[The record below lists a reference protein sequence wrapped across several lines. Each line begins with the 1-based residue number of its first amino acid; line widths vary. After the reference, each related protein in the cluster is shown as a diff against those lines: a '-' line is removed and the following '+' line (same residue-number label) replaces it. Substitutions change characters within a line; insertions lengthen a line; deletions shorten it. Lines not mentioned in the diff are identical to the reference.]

1 MRGLVCTGMKL
12 SWIYL
17 ILILVV
23 KVSSRGDECPPWFTL
38 DYTNDS
44 LFPQC
49 VCSQAMSSHITCN
62 QRERTSYIKLSHCAF
77 LDEVTNE
84 TVVTTCPYVFPQHL
98 IHNGHI
104 RLPQKL
110 TQLNTFMCGHLT
122 RQLGS
127 PLCGRCTN
135 GTGSSIY
142 SFGSQC
148 TSCSILNI
156 LYYLLLQ
163 YAPATVIFLVII
175 VLRITLVSP
184 PIAHYIIYCNVMHM
198 CLKLIA
204 GFYFLYTSANAHV
217 FRVLFTLNSLWTFDP
232 LYFFSPPLCI
242 SQHIHEVYIPFLE
255 TMAALYPFTLLLLTY
270 ILIELYA
277 RDCKLIVIMWKVIYC
292 KCGCL
297 FGSWNSD
304 KSLIQVFA
312 TLFLLSFMKFMGVVN
327 STFLVSDVFNMKNEL
342 VTTVPFIDPTVTP
355 FSSTYLSLIILS
367 AVILVFF
374 ILPPVLV
381 LLLFPTT
388 CFMKVSTYL
397 KPRWVLA
404 LKIFTDTFYG
414 SYKDGTNGTRDFRP
428 AAGILFL
435 IWIILAVTYEILHL
449 MPNNVPFPEKVLI
462 LSLAT
467 TLIIGFVAFQPY
479 KHRAANTSGIIL
491 LFVSVITAGLFVILD
506 TYKFSTEMVLLCIAV
521 ATLPHCV
528 FYGYGIYRLAKWL
541 KQCTTT
547 VHGEEGILCRL
558 LRSRNDQLLMNPA
571 GCHSRM

>member
-1 MRGLVCTGMKL
+1 MEL
-12 SWIYL
+12 SWVYL

-49 VCSQAMSSHITCN
+49 VCSQAMSSYITCN
-62 QRERTSYIKLSHCAF
+62 QRERTSYIKVGHCAF
-77 LDEVTNE
+77 LDEVTNG
-84 TVVTTCPYVFPQHL
+84 TVVTRCPYVFPQYL

-104 RLPQKL
+104 RLPQNL
-110 TQLNTFMCGHLT
+110 THLNTFMCGHLT

-135 GTGSSIY
+135 GTGPSIY

-148 TSCSILNI
+148 ASCSILNI

-184 PIAHYIIYCNVMHM
+184 PMVHYVFYCNIMHVI
-198 CLKLIA
+198 LKRHMA
-204 GFYFLYTSANAHV
+204 FYFLYASTNTHV
-217 FRVLFTLNSLWTFDP
+217 TTVIRVLMTLNSLWTFDP

-255 TMAALYPFTLLLLTY
+255 TMAAFYPFTLLLMTY

-277 RDCKLIVIMWKVIYC
+277 RDCKLIVIMWKVIYR

-312 TLFLLSFMKFMGVVN
+312 TLFLLSLMKFVGIVNNALVVEYVLN
-327 STFLVSDVFNMKNEL
+327 VNNQMVAKVLFV
-342 VTTVPFIDPTVTP
+342 DPTVTL
-355 FSSTYLSLIILS
+355 FSRMYLSLVILS

-397 KPRWVLA
+397 KPRWILG

-414 SYKDGTNGTRDFRP
+414 SYKDGTNGTKDFRQVSS
-428 AAGILFL
+428 IIFFT
-435 IWIILAVTYEILHL
+435 WIIQEAVLYAILALTSNITVFTWI
-449 MPNNVPFPEKVLI
+449 M
-462 LSLAT
+462 SLTVFTA
-467 TLIIGFVAFQPY
+467 FSMACVVFQPY
-479 KHRAANTSGIIL
+479 KHRAANISGTILPIIIIIA
-491 LFVSVITAGLFVILD
+491 SGMCITLD
-506 TYKFSTEMVLLCIAV
+506 VYKFSTEMALLCIAV
-521 ATLPHCV
+521 VTFPHCV

-558 LRSRNDQLLMNPA
+558 LRSRNDQLLMNPT
-571 GCHSRM
+571 GCHSRV

>member
-1 MRGLVCTGMKL
+1 MEL
-12 SWIYL
+12 SWVYL

-49 VCSQAMSSHITCN
+49 VCSQAMSSYITCN
-62 QRERTSYIKLSHCAF
+62 QRERTSYIKVGHCAF
-77 LDEVTNE
+77 LDEVTND
-84 TVVTTCPYVFPQHL
+84 TVVTDCPYVFPQHL
-98 IHNGHI
+98 IHNGHLL
-104 RLPQKL
+104 LPQNL
-110 TQLNTFMCGHLT
+110 NQLNTFMCGHLT

-135 GTGSSIY
+135 GTGPAIY
-142 SFGSQC
+142 SFGSHC

-184 PIAHYIIYCNVMHM
+184 PMVHYVFYCNIVHIL
-198 CLKLIA
+198 LKRDI
-204 GFYFLYTSANAHV
+204 GFYFLYASSNTHV
-217 FRVLFTLNSLWTFDP
+217 TTVIRVLITLNSLWTFDP

-242 SQHIHEVYIPFLE
+242 SQHIHEAYIPFLE
-255 TMAALYPFTLLLLTY
+255 TMAALYPFTLLLLIY
-270 ILIELYA
+270 ILIELYV
-277 RDCKLIVIMWKVIYC
+277 RDCKVIVIIWKVIYH

-297 FGSWNSD
+297 LGSWNSD

-312 TLFLLSFMKFMGVVN
+312 TLFLLSFIKFLGIFCNALAVGFVLNMNNQVVEK
-327 STFLVSDVFNMKNEL
+327 FPL
-342 VTTVPFIDPTVTP
+342 IDPTVTL
-355 FSSTYLSLIILS
+355 FSRMYLPLVLLS

-388 CFMKVSTYL
+388 CFMKISTYL
-397 KPRWVLA
+397 KPRWVLG

-414 SYKDGTNGTRDFRP
+414 SYKDGTTETRDFRQV
-428 AAGILFL
+428 AGIIFL
-435 IWIILAVTYEILHL
+435 IWVIQAAAFEIFVLTCNTAFPWIIH
-449 MPNNVPFPEKVLI
+449 
-462 LSLAT
+462 SLALT
-467 TLIIGFVAFQPY
+467 VYTALSMACVVFQPY
-479 KHRAANTSGIIL
+479 KHRVANISGTILPIIFIIACGMYIIL
-491 LFVSVITAGLFVILD
+491 DV
-506 TYKFSTEMVLLCIAV
+506 YKFSIEMVLLCISV
-521 ATLPHCV
+521 VTLPHCV
-528 FYGYGIYRLAKWL
+528 LYGYGIYWLAKWL

-558 LRSRNDQLLMNPA
+558 LRSRNFQLL
-571 GCHSRM
+571 GFHSF

>member
-1 MRGLVCTGMKL
+1 MEL
-12 SWIYL
+12 SWVYL

-49 VCSQAMSSHITCN
+49 VCSQAMSSYITCN
-62 QRERTSYIKLSHCAF
+62 QRERTSYIKVGHCAF
-77 LDEVTNE
+77 RDEVTNE
-84 TVVTTCPYVFPQHL
+84 TVVTECPYVFPQHL

-104 RLPQKL
+104 RLPQNL
-110 TQLNTFMCGHLT
+110 THLNTFMCGHLT

-135 GTGSSIY
+135 GTGPSIY

-148 TSCSILNI
+148 ASCSILNI

-184 PIAHYIIYCNVMHM
+184 PMAHYVLYCNIMHVV
-198 CLKLIA
+198 LKCNVA
-204 GFYFLYTSANAHV
+204 FYFLYASTNTHV
-217 FRVLFTLNSLWTFDP
+217 TTVIRVLMTLNSLWTFDP

-277 RDCKLIVIMWKVIYC
+277 RDCKLIVIIWKVIYH

-312 TLFLLSFMKFMGVVN
+312 TLFLLSFMKFVGIVNNALVVEYVLN
-327 STFLVSDVFNMKNEL
+327 VNNRVVAKVLFV
-342 VTTVPFIDPTVTP
+342 DPTVTL
-355 FSSTYLSLIILS
+355 FSRMYLPLVILP

-397 KPRWVLA
+397 KPRWILG

-414 SYKDGTNGTRDFRP
+414 SYKDGTNGTKDFRQVS
-428 AAGILFL
+428 GIIFL
-435 IWIILAVTYEILHL
+435 TWIIQEAVRYAILALTYNIL
-449 MPNNVPFPEKVLI
+449 VFIYSVDLI
-462 LSLAT
+462 VFTAFSMAC
-467 TLIIGFVAFQPY
+467 VVFQPY
-479 KHRAANTSGIIL
+479 KHRAANISGTILPII
-491 LFVSVITAGLFVILD
+491 FTIAGGMYITLD
-506 TYKFSTEMVLLCIAV
+506 VYKFSTEMALLCIAV
-521 ATLPHCV
+521 VTLPHCV

-558 LRSRNDQLLMNPA
+558 LRIRNYRLLMNPA
-571 GCHSRM
+571 GCHSRF

>member
-1 MRGLVCTGMKL
+1 MELF
-12 SWIYL
+12 WIYL

-49 VCSQAMSSHITCN
+49 VCSQAMSSYITCN
-62 QRERTSYIKLSHCAF
+62 QRERTSYIKVGHCAF
-77 LDEVTNE
+77 LDELTND
-84 TVVTTCPYVFPQHL
+84 TGVTTCPYVFPQNL

-104 RLPQKL
+104 RLPQNL
-110 TQLNTFMCGHLT
+110 THLNTFMCGHLT

-135 GTGSSIY
+135 GTGPSIY

-148 TSCSILNI
+148 ASCSILNI

-163 YAPATVIFLVII
+163 YAPSTVIFLVII

-184 PIAHYIIYCNVMHM
+184 PMVHYVFYCNIMHM
-198 CLKLIA
+198 FLKLII
-204 GFYFLYTSANAHV
+204 GFYFLYASTNTHV
-217 FRVLFTLNSLWTFDP
+217 VVVIKILMTLNSLWTFDP

-255 TMAALYPFTLLLLTY
+255 TIAAVYPFTLLLLTY

-277 RDCKLIVIMWKVIYC
+277 RDCKFIVIIWKVIYP
-292 KCGCL
+292 KCNYL
-297 FGSWNSD
+297 FKSWSTD

-327 STFLVSDVFNMKNEL
+327 STLLVRNVSNMKNQV
-342 VTTVPFIDPTVTP
+342 VTKFPFIDPTVTP
-355 FSSTYLSLIILS
+355 FSSTYLPLIVLS
-367 AVILVFF
+367 SVILVFF
-374 ILPPVLV
+374 ILPPVFV

-397 KPRWVLA
+397 KPRWVLG

-435 IWIILAVTYEILHL
+435 IWMIQAVAYEILNL
-449 MPNNVPFPEKVLI
+449 TANISFPLKIFL

-467 TLIIGFVAFQPY
+467 TLIIGCVVFQPY
-479 KHRAANTSGIIL
+479 KHRAANTSGTIL
-491 LFVSVITAGLFVILD
+491 LVILLITAGLYNILD
-506 TYKFSTEMVLLCIAV
+506 AYKFSTEMALLCIAV

-528 FYGYGIYRLAKWL
+528 LYGYGIYWLLKWL
-541 KQCTTT
+541 KQCTATI
-547 VHGEEGILCRL
+547 HGFLCRL
-558 LRSRNDQLLMNPA
+558 LKEREYQLVNSVNFT
-571 GCHSRM
+571 H

>member
-1 MRGLVCTGMKL
+1 MRGLVRTGMEL

-17 ILILVV
+17 ILMLVV

-62 QRERTSYIKLSHCAF
+62 QRERTSYIKVGHCVF

-84 TVVTTCPYVFPQHL
+84 TVVTTCRYVFPQHL

-104 RLPQKL
+104 RLPQNL
-110 TQLNTFMCGHLT
+110 THLNTFMCGHLT

-127 PLCGRCTN
+127 PLCGRCIN
-135 GTGSSIY
+135 GTGPSIY

-148 TSCSILNI
+148 ASCSILNI

-184 PIAHYIIYCNVMHM
+184 PMVHFVMYCNIVHVV
-198 CLKLIA
+198 LKRFA
-204 GFYFLYTSANAHV
+204 AFYFLYASTNTHV
-217 FRVLFTLNSLWTFDP
+217 MTVIRVLFTLNSFLTFDP

-277 RDCKLIVIMWKVIYC
+277 RDCKPIVIMWKVIYH

-297 FGSWNSD
+297 FGSWNSN
-304 KSLIQVFA
+304 KSLIQAFA
-312 TLFLLSFMKFMGVVN
+312 TLFLISFIKFLGIFNNALAVGFV
-327 STFLVSDVFNMKNEL
+327 LNMKNEVVAKVL
-342 VTTVPFIDPTVTP
+342 FIDPAVTL
-355 FSSTYLSLIILS
+355 FSHMYLSLVILS
-367 AVILVFF
+367 AVSLVFF

-388 CFMKVSTYL
+388 CFIKVSTYL
-397 KPRWVLA
+397 KPRWVLG

-414 SYKDGTNGTRDFRP
+414 SYKDGTNGTRDFRQ
-428 AAGILFL
+428 
-435 IWIILAVTYEILHL
+435 V
-449 MPNNVPFPEKVLI
+449 
-462 LSLAT
+462 
-467 TLIIGFVAFQPY
+467 
-479 KHRAANTSGIIL
+479 
-491 LFVSVITAGLFVILD
+491 AGLF
-506 TYKFSTEMVLLCIAV
+506 S
-521 ATLPHCV
+521 
-528 FYGYGIYRLAKWL
+528 
-541 KQCTTT
+541 
-547 VHGEEGILCRL
+547 
-558 LRSRNDQLLMNPA
+558 
-571 GCHSRM
+571 

>member
-1 MRGLVCTGMKL
+1 M
-12 SWIYL
+12 
-17 ILILVV
+17 
-23 KVSSRGDECPPWFTL
+23 SSRGDECPPWFTL

-49 VCSQAMSSHITCN
+49 VCSQAMSSFITCN
-62 QRERTSYIKLSHCAF
+62 QRERTSYIKVGHCAF
-77 LDEVTNE
+77 LDEVTND
-84 TVVTTCPYVFPQHL
+84 TVVTKCPYVFPQHL

-104 RLPQKL
+104 RLPQNL
-110 TQLNTFMCGHLT
+110 THLNTFMCGHLT

-135 GTGSSIY
+135 GTGPSIY

-148 TSCSILNI
+148 ASCSILNI

-163 YAPATVIFLVII
+163 YAPVTVIFLVII

-184 PIAHYIIYCNVMHM
+184 PMTHYVMYCNIMHM
-198 CLKLIA
+198 CLKLA
-204 GFYFLYTSANAHV
+204 AFYFLYASTNAHV
-217 FRVLFTLNSLWTFDP
+217 LIVIRVLMTLNSLWTFDP

-255 TMAALYPFTLLLLTY
+255 TMAALYPFILLLLTY

-277 RDCKLIVIMWKVIYC
+277 RGCKPIVIIWKVIYC

-297 FGSWNSD
+297 FGSWNSN

-327 STFLVSDVFNMKNEL
+327 STLLVSKVLNMKNQV
-342 VTTVPFIDPTVTP
+342 VTQVAFIDLTVTP
-355 FSSTYLSLIILS
+355 FSCTYLPLIILS

-397 KPRWVLA
+397 KPRWVLG

-414 SYKDGTNGTRDFRP
+414 SYKDGTNGTRDFRQV
-428 AAGILFL
+428 AGIIFL
-435 IWIILAVTYEILHL
+435 MWMIQAVAYEILHKTAK
-449 MPNNVPFPEKVLI
+449 NITFPEKI
-462 LSLAT
+462 LFISLAT
-467 TLIIGFVAFQPY
+467 TLCIGCVVFQPY
-479 KHRAANTSGIIL
+479 KHRAANTSGTIL
-491 LFVSVITAGLFVILD
+491 LVILIITIGLYSILD
-506 TYKFSTEMVLLCIAV
+506 IYKFSTEMALLCIAV

-547 VHGEEGILCRL
+547 VHGILCRL
-558 LRSRNDQLLMNPA
+558 LKERKYQLLYSVNST
-571 GCHSRM
+571 H